1 MRFWFIT
8 TAVEAFSE
16 EKRLYQEFYHLKEHP
31 FRLSPDP
38 AFMCMTTQHR
48 EALSGLIYSVC
59 TQPGLT
65 VMVGEA
71 GTGKTTLL
79 YSLLGLLE
87 KRRFVTA
94 MCTNPTLTR
103 EEFYDLLMIKFG
115 VDCQSTLKSRQL
127 MALQE
132 TLLRNRADGRP
143 SLLIVDEA
151 QRLPT
156 ELLEEIRLLLNL
168 ETPREKL
175 LEIIVSGQPEL
186 ASILARPELRQL
198 KQRVS
203 CICKLKALSLD
214 ELQEYLHHRLTLA
227 GLPGQTLFNEET
239 IQLVYEYTQGIPRLI
254 NSLCNGALQ
263 TGFALQS
270 RNITANIIEEAAR
283 DLELLRT
290 APESVSMN
298 GVAAMPAGAEVAA
311 PSRPAA
317 VPKVSRV
324 DNGHSEVRIPLENY
338 AARQKSLGFFA
349 SLMDRWK

>member
-1 MRFWFIT
+1 
-8 TAVEAFSE
+8 
-16 EKRLYQEFYHLKEHP
+16 LYQGFYNLKEDP

-59 TQPGLT
+59 AHPGLT
-65 VMVGEA
+65 MLVGEA

-87 KRRFVTA
+87 KRRFVTV

-103 EEFYDLLMIKFG
+103 EEFYDFMMMKFEVECG
-115 VDCQSTLKSRQL
+115 SPLKSRQL
-127 MALQE
+127 TALQE
-132 TLLRNRADGRP
+132 TLLRNRAEGRP

-151 QRLPT
+151 QRMPT

-186 ASILARPELRQL
+186 SEILARPELRQL

-227 GLPGQTLFNEET
+227 GLPRQTLFPEET
-239 IQLVYEYTQGIPRLI
+239 IELIYTYTQGIPRLV
-254 NSLCNGALQ
+254 NSLCNGALL
-263 TGFALQS
+263 TGFAMQS
-270 RNITANIIEEAAR
+270 PKITAPIIEEAAR
-283 DLELLRT
+283 DLELQHKEVVET
-290 APESVSMN
+290 APMN
-298 GVAAMPAGAEVAA
+298 GVSNVAVTPELSLAPHPA
-311 PSRPAA
+311 P
-317 VPKVSRV
+317 VPKASRGA
-324 DNGHSEVRIPLENY
+324 NGHSAVRIPLESY
-338 AARQKSLGFFA
+338 AARQNSVGFFS
-349 SLMDRWK
+349 SLLDRWK